1 MKKVIMSKTA
11 ALIAS
16 LMIISM
22 LVPVLAFAAASFENV
37 TINSNGSVTGEVYVT
52 DDVYT
57 PGMKVPVYVYASD
70 NMTPVGGVVYGT
82 YTGNGR
88 YSIMTTVPSVAYDT
102 YYFFHYGSVTEKVY
116 YSAFN
121 GGGGGVGGGG
131 VVGSTD
137 STYND
142 LFKDGKNATITVDSD
157 TVSIPADKLINGDSL
172 TIKNAD
178 GTSITL
184 PIAALKLADQAKSLG
199 VELKDLVI
207 RVEMKKLS
215 GDAAKAVTD
224 AVYGLGAKE
233 LATPVDFKIVA
244 VGNGKEQQITD
255 LGTYFKRT
263 LPVTDSV
270 YSNNTVAVVYN
281 PDTKE
286 LNFVPAT
293 FATVNGTTIAT
304 LNRTSLSIYTVIQT
318 DAASFKDLAA
328 HWSKKEV
335 ETLAGKLVV
344 NGTGDN
350 MFSPNRNITRAEFAA
365 LIVRALGLDAAGTT
379 SSFKDVAAGK
389 WYTAAVATAAK
400 AGIITGYVDGTF
412 KPNANVSRSEM
423 SAMISRALKYA
434 GKDVTLSAT
443 QVSAALAKF
452 SDAGTL
458 GWAKSDVAVAVSEG
472 LIKGQSAKK
481 LAGMSLATRAEAST
495 IVYRFLGNVG
505 FIN

>member
-22 LVPVLAFAAASFENV
+22 LVPVLAFAAPKFENV
-37 TINSNGSVTGEVYVT
+37 TITSNGTVTGQVYVT

-70 NMTPVGGVVYGT
+70 NMTPVGGVVYGI
-82 YTGNGR
+82 YTANGH
-88 YSIMTTVPSVAYDT
+88 YSFTTTVPSVSYDT
-102 YYFFHYGSVTEKVY
+102 YYFMHYGSVTEKVY
-116 YSAFN
+116 YTPFN
-121 GGGGGVGGGG
+121 GGGGGGFPGTGN
-131 VVGSTD
+131 SNYD
-137 STYND
+137 D
-142 LFKDGKNATITVDSD
+142 LFKDGKDATITADSD
-157 TVSIPADKLINGDSL
+157 TVSIPADKLVDGNSL

-207 RVEMKKLS
+207 RVELKKLS

-224 AVYGLGAKE
+224 AVYEIGAE
-233 LATPVDFKIVA
+233 TLAAPVDFKIVA
-244 VGNGKEQQITD
+244 VGNGKEQQIND

-263 LPVTDSV
+263 LPVTGSV
-270 YSNNTVAVVYN
+270 YSDNTVGVVYN

-293 FATVNGTTIAT
+293 FATENGITIAT
-304 LNRTSLSIYTVIQT
+304 LNRTSTSIYTVIQT
-318 DAASFKDLAA
+318 DAASFKDLAV

-335 ETLAGKLVV
+335 EALAGKLVV

-365 LIVRALGLDAAGTT
+365 LIVRALGLDATGT
-379 SSFKDVAAGK
+379 SSDFTDVTAGQ
-389 WYTAAVATAAK
+389 WYSGAVATAAE

-412 KPNANVSRSEM
+412 KPNATVSRSEM

-434 GKDVTLSAT
+434 GKDINLSAT
-443 QVSAALAKF
+443 EVAAALAKF

-458 GWAKSDVAVAVSEG
+458 GWAKSYVATAVSEG
-472 LIKGQSAKK
+472 LIKGQSANK
-481 LAGMSLATRAEAST
+481 LAGNSLATRAEAAA